1 MPLRTTLFRVT
12 SLALLVKLAG
22 APLNYLMLVALAR
35 AMDLEGYG
43 VFAFGFS
50 AALTLG
56 QIALMGQQQLVMRV
70 LPANTEPENAPV
82 WKAALA
88 YGLRHVAGAGA
99 VLTLAFALYSLA
111 DAENRPMLAAALLV
125 LPIAFAEFQS
135 SVLRTQNRILS
146 ALVPRDIL
154 WRLSV
159 IAAAGLVML
168 GILPQLEPTGA
179 FLLCAGTLAFWL
191 LVQSRFDPA
200 TRYRTAIAGPRT
212 PHTAEWRGMSKSFWL
227 ASVVIVSGPNLAVV
241 AIGLVMS
248 PEKTAP
254 FFAALKTAQ
263 LMTLLLL
270 AANLAVTPMIS
281 RAYAEGARG
290 TLRKICQSVS
300 AAAGGFAALGMVAFW
315 AFGGFALSLFGA
327 GYATAKPE
335 LLILSFGFAVS
346 AAGGPNGILMQMAGQ
361 EKAFARLSLIWN
373 AAGLAALVPAVWA
386 FGTLGAASVVALS
399 TIAWNVHAWYLCRSR
414 IGIDPSLLGF
424 ILPRLPQED

>member
-99 VLTLAFALYSLA
+99 VLTLVFALYSLA

-125 LPIAFAEFQS
+125 LPVAFAEFQS
-135 SVLRTQNRILS
+135 SVLRTQNRILG

-168 GILPQLEPTGA
+168 GILPQLEPAGA

-212 PHTAEWRGMSKSFWL
+212 PHTAEWRDMSKSFWL

-248 PEKTAP
+248 PERRRR
-254 FFAALKTAQ
+254 F
-263 LMTLLLL
+263 
-270 AANLAVTPMIS
+270 
-281 RAYAEGARG
+281 
-290 TLRKICQSVS
+290 
-300 AAAGGFAALGMVAFW
+300 
-315 AFGGFALSLFGA
+315 
-327 GYATAKPE
+327 
-335 LLILSFGFAVS
+335 
-346 AAGGPNGILMQMAGQ
+346 
-361 EKAFARLSLIWN
+361 
-373 AAGLAALVPAVWA
+373 
-386 FGTLGAASVVALS
+386 
-399 TIAWNVHAWYLCRSR
+399 
-414 IGIDPSLLGF
+414 
-424 ILPRLPQED
+424 LPR